1 MIYDC
6 IKLIV
11 QKQRGDLPMP
21 WDFNTTTPIYVQI
34 IEQIKLRIAIGEYK
48 IGEKLL
54 SVRELAAEAEVN
66 PNTMQKALSELERDG
81 LLYTQRTAG
90 RFITGDGSVI
100 SSLRD
105 QLAGEQLDTFLSQM
119 NKLGYTPKE
128 AMELLQKHID

>member
-1 MIYDC
+1 
-6 IKLIV
+6 
-11 QKQRGDLPMP
+11 MP

-48 IGEKLL
+48 TGEKLL

-100 SSLRD
+100 SNLRER
-105 QLAGEQLDTFLSQM
+105 LAGEQLDTFLTQM
-119 NKLGYTPKE
+119 KKLGYTPEE
-128 AMELLQKHID
+128 AMELLKKHID